1 MNTVGV
7 DEFSVAGR
15 EARTSNAREM
25 SGEGVIGKMWSSGV
39 PAGSPI
45 VAVYSAYESDKDGE
59 YNYLLGRKMG
69 EDETV
74 PSGMTQRVVEGGSYW
89 HLQFAGAVSPEAVV
103 GLWRQV
109 WEAEGLGQIRRAYK
123 TDFELYGEAGFDLYV
138 GLKT

>member
-1 MNTVGV
+1 VNTVGV

-25 SGEGVIGKMWSSGV
+25 SGEGAIGKMWSSGV

-74 PSGMTQRVVEGGSYW
+74 PSGMTQRVVEGGSYS
-89 HLQFAGAVSPEAVV
+89 LQERSRRKRWLACGGKFG
-103 GLWRQV
+103 RRKV
-109 WEAEGLGQIRRAYK
+109 WGRSGGPIRRISNCMEK
-123 TDFELYGEAGFDLYV
+123 L
-138 GLKT
+138 GLICTSD